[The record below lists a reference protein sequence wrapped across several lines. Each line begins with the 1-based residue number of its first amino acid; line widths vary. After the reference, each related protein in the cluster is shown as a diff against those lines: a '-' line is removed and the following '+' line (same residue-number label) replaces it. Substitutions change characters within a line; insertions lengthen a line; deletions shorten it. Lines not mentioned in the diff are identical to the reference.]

1 MQNWGG
7 TKKIKK
13 KPSQNFFISNIII
26 TFVKQLKTIK
36 MNRLKVVH
44 DSSADSPREWDNL
57 GTMICFHN
65 RYDLGDKHNYSSD
78 DYSGWEEMKQAL
90 IKEENTAVILPLYMY
105 DHSGI
110 SISTSPF
117 SCRWDSGQ
125 IGFILVSK
133 KKALEEFGGKIVTK
147 KLKERLEKI
156 LEGEVETYTQYVE
169 GEVYGFQ
176 IVDEDDEIIDSC
188 YGFYG
193 ADFVTNGM
201 LDYIDH
207 NLLGVAEGEVVAL
220 LEEAEIQY

>member
-1 MQNWGG
+1 
-7 TKKIKK
+7 
-13 KPSQNFFISNIII
+13 
-26 TFVKQLKTIK
+26 

-44 DSSADSPREWDNL
+44 DSSAESPREWDNL
-57 GTMICFHN
+57 GKMICFHN
-65 RYDLGDKHNYSSD
+65 RYDLGDKHNYNAD
-78 DYSGWEEMKQAL
+78 DYSGWEEMKQAI
-90 IKEENTAVILPLYMY
+90 IKEENPAVILPLYMY

-125 IGFILVSK
+125 IGFVLVSK
-133 KKALEEFGGKIVTK
+133 KQALEEFGGVRVSSKKKVKI
-147 KLKERLEKI
+147 ESIIEA
-156 LEGEVETYTQYVE
+156 EVETYTKYVE

-176 IVDEDDEIIDSC
+176 IVDEDDEVIDSC

-193 ADFVTNGM
+193 TDFATNGM

>member
-1 MQNWGG
+1 MQ
-7 TKKIKK
+7 KSFAVQK
-13 KPSQNFFISNIII
+13 III
-26 TFVKQLKTIK
+26 IFVKHLKTIK

-44 DSSADSPREWDNL
+44 DSSADSPRDWDNL

-65 RYDLGDKHNYSSD
+65 RYDLGDKHSYDSD
-78 DYSGWEEMKQAL
+78 DYSGWEEMEKAI
-90 IKEENTAVILPLYMY
+90 IKEENPAVILPLYMY
-105 DHSGI
+105 NHSGI
-110 SISTSPF
+110 SISTRPF

-133 KKALEEFGGKIVTK
+133 KKALEEFGGKIVTA
-147 KLKERLEKI
+147 KLKERIEKI

-176 IVDEDDEIIDSC
+176 IVDEDGEHIDSC

-193 ADFVTNGM
+193 TDFATNGM

-207 NLLGVAEGEVVAL
+207 ELLGVAEAEVVAL
-220 LEEAEIQY
+220 LEEAEVEY

>member
-1 MQNWGG
+1 
-7 TKKIKK
+7 
-13 KPSQNFFISNIII
+13 
-26 TFVKQLKTIK
+26 
-36 MNRLKVVH
+36 MNRLKLVQ
-44 DSSADSPREWDNL
+44 DSSPESPRTWDNL
-57 GTMICFHN
+57 GTMICFHR

-78 DYSGWEEMKQAL
+78 DYSSWEEMKQAI
-90 IKEENTAVILPLYMY
+90 IKEENPAVILPLYMY

-133 KKALEEFGGKIVTK
+133 KKALEEFGGKIVTA
-147 KLKERLEKI
+147 KLKERIEKI

-169 GEVYGFQ
+169 GDVYGFQ
-176 IVDEDDEIIDSC
+176 IVDEDDDIIDSC

-193 ADFVTNGM
+193 SDHKESGM

-207 NLLGVAEGEVVAL
+207 ELLGLSSREELEQLIDTLEV
-220 LEEAEIQY
+220 QY

>member
-1 MQNWGG
+1 
-7 TKKIKK
+7 
-13 KPSQNFFISNIII
+13 
-26 TFVKQLKTIK
+26 

-44 DSSADSPREWDNL
+44 DSSPESPRSWDNL

-65 RYDLGDKHNYSSD
+65 RYDLGDNHNYNSD
-78 DYSGWEEMKQAL
+78 DYSGWEEMKQAI
-90 IKEENTAVILPLYMY
+90 IKKENPAVILPLYMY

-133 KKALEEFGGKIVTK
+133 KKALEEFGGKIVTA

-169 GEVYGFQ
+169 GEVYGFV
-176 IVDEDDEIIDSC
+176 IEDEDGEHIDSC

-193 ADFVTNGM
+193 RDFATNGM

-207 NLLGVAEGEVVAL
+207 ELLGVAEGEVVAL

>member
-1 MQNWGG
+1 
-7 TKKIKK
+7 
-13 KPSQNFFISNIII
+13 
-26 TFVKQLKTIK
+26 
-36 MNRLKVVH
+36 
-44 DSSADSPREWDNL
+44 
-57 GTMICFHN
+57 
-65 RYDLGDKHNYSSD
+65 LGDKHNYNSD
-78 DYSGWEEMKQAL
+78 DYSGWEDMKKAI
-90 IKEENTAVILPLYMY
+90 IKEENPAVILPLYMY

-133 KKALEEFGGKIVTK
+133 KKALEEFGGKKVTI
-147 KLKERLEKI
+147 KLQQKLEAI
-156 LEGEVETYTQYVE
+156 LEAEVETYTQYVE

-176 IVDEDDEIIDSC
+176 IVDEEGDHIDSC

-193 ADFVTNGM
+193 RDFATNGM

-220 LEEAEIQY
+220 LEEAEIEY